1 MCLTVN
7 SSNPYDN
14 PIRVDTVIILTLE
27 RKKWRHRE
35 VDLGSLSLHLTF
47 LVDYVAFN
55 RCNYTTFY
63 R

>member
-14 PIRVDTVIILTLE
+14 PIRVDSVILTLE
-27 RKKWRHRE
+27 RKKRRHRE